1 MSWESSYHNYRQG
14 GDPVYFNLGY
24 TLYVSSNVVVSSKIS
39 IGTLEIDVP
48 ADNTEEVVQGAIPNV
63 WNPADSTQCTA
74 PTVPGYNFVGWY
86 TLDQNYL
93 GSIMPYKRL
102 YTTAMYNSPSVTWG
116 ALRQAGRSERWYY
129 SDTSTDATHWDKQAQ
144 FFNHLRMVYH
154 PKELLVVFDPQGG
167 AMSGNYFTRVTYQS
181 TYGTLPDTTRAGYT
195 FAGWYTAASGGTRVT
210 ASTTVTN
217 TDNHIL
223 YAHWTQ
229 NAVTITVSFDAAG
242 GSVSPAS
249 KSVTEGQAYG
259 TLPTP
264 TRSGYTF
271 AGWYTRATGG
281 DAVTAATVAG
291 DEDATIYAHWTG
303 ESLTITFNANGGTV
317 TETTRT
323 VERGHQ
329 YRRLP
334 FPTRS
339 GYAFDG
345 WFTAATGGTQVTAG
359 GYPSAS
365 ITLYAH
371 WTAGGGVPWFVV
383 STF

>member
-1 MSWESSYHNYRQG
+1 MSDYFAMRSSRPVTVRGAWDYYTSPQAVTFELNREATTDG
-14 GDPVYFNLGY
+14 GGY
-24 TLYVSSNVVVSSKIS
+24 TDASSLAYTRWCSFVVYND
-39 IGTLEIDVP
+39 GTLT
-48 ADNTEEVVQGAIPNV
+48 ADALPGCDCAWYGLKDGTSDAPNV
-63 WNPADSTQCTA
+63 SGCTVLLSN
-74 PTVPGYNFVGWY
+74 TRSV
-86 TLDQNYL
+86 TIS
-93 GSIMPYKRL
+93 SIRTKAA
-102 YTTAMYNSPSVTWG
+102 TAGFYDPSV
-116 ALRQAGRSERWYY
+116 ALFHVIFCKW
-129 SDTSTDATHWDKQAQ
+129 T
-144 FFNHLRMVYH
+144 
-154 PKELLVVFDPQGG
+154 PKALLVTFDTQGG
-167 AMSGNYFTRVTYQS
+167 AMPTGVDYFKRVTFGAA
-181 TYGTLPDTTRAGYT
+181 YGTLPTPTRTGYT
-195 FAGWYTAASGGTRVT
+195 FAGWWTEASGGTQVT
-210 ASTTVTN
+210 AGTVVTA
-217 TDNHIL
+217 TADHTL
-223 YAHWTQ
+223 YAHWTA
-229 NAVTITVSFDAAG
+229 NAANVTLTFDAAG

-359 GYPSAS
+359 DYPSAS
-365 ITLYAH
+365 ITLYAR
-371 WTAGGGVPWFVV
+371 WTADGGVPWFVV